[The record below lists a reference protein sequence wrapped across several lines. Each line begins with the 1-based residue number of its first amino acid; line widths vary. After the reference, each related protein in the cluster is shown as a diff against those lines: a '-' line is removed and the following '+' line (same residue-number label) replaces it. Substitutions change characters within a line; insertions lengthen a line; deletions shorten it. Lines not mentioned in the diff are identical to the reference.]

1 MFPRAFRD
9 HFSAALK
16 SVNRYALLLFLSA
29 GLVLWVT
36 GCSHNGAAQAQAPPA
51 SPVKVQAA
59 QDQQIGDSSEYVAT
73 IKSRHSAT
81 IMSDVEGWIFGIH
94 VHSGQLVKKG
104 ETLME
109 IDPRRQR
116 AALSNYD
123 SQKASKEA
131 ALQWAKSQL
140 DRTTALAANGVVSK
154 QDLEQAQT
162 NYNGAVADVKA
173 LDATIISNQVQLK
186 YYSVFAPTDGIV
198 GDIPVHVGD
207 RVTNTTPLTTI
218 DERTGLEVYIS
229 IPSEH
234 AREIKMGAPVEVL
247 DQAGK
252 VLLRTNVDFISPQ
265 VESGTQSILAKA
277 PADKAADVLRAMQ
290 LVRARIVWSTHTGL
304 TIPVIAVSRIS
315 GQFFAFVAEQDNGK
329 TVARQRP
336 LELGEIIGNDY
347 AVLSGLNPGEKI
359 VAAGGQNLIDGM
371 PIQIQQ

>member
-1 MFPRAFRD
+1 MVLGVFRVRSRVM
-9 HFSAALK
+9 HK
-16 SVNRYALLLFLSA
+16 SGHKIGILLLLSA
-29 GLVLWVT
+29 FLALVT
-36 GCSHNGAAQAQAPPA
+36 IACNRSNASAPQGPAAM
-51 SPVKVQAA
+51 PVKVQAV
-59 QDQQIGDSSEYVAT
+59 QDQQIGDASEYVAT

-81 IMSDVEGWIFGIH
+81 IMSDVEGWIFDIH
-94 VHSGQLVKKG
+94 VHSGQVVKKG
-104 ETLME
+104 DTLME

-116 AALSNYD
+116 AAVSNFD

-162 NYNGAVADVKA
+162 NYNGALADVNA
-173 LDATIISNQVQLK
+173 MDAQITSSQVQLK

-198 GDIPVHVGD
+198 GDVPVHVGD

-218 DERTGLEVYIS
+218 DERAGLEVYIS

-247 DQAGK
+247 DQTGN

-290 LVRARIVWSTHTGL
+290 LVRARIVWSTHPGL
-304 TIPVIAVSRIS
+304 TIPVISVSRIS
-315 GQFFAFVAEQDNGK
+315 GQFFAFIAEDDNGK
-329 TVARQRP
+329 MVARQRP
-336 LELGEIIGNDY
+336 VQLGEITGNNY
-347 AVLSGLNPGEKI
+347 TVLSGLTPGEKI
-359 VAAGGQNLIDGM
+359 VVAGGQNLVDGM
-371 PIQIQQ
+371 AIQIQQ

>member
-1 MFPRAFRD
+1 
-9 HFSAALK
+9 
-16 SVNRYALLLFLSA
+16 
-29 GLVLWVT
+29 
-36 GCSHNGAAQAQAPPA
+36 
-51 SPVKVQAA
+51 
-59 QDQQIGDSSEYVAT
+59 
-73 IKSRHSAT
+73 
-81 IMSDVEGWIFGIH
+81 
-94 VHSGQLVKKG
+94 VHSGQLVKKSD
-104 ETLME
+104 TLME

-116 AALSNYD
+116 ATLSNFD

-173 LDATIISNQVQLK
+173 LDAMITSNQVQLK

-247 DQAGK
+247 DQAGN

-290 LVRARIVWSTHTGL
+290 LVRARIVWSTHSGL

-336 LELGEIIGNDY
+336 LELGEIVGNDY
-347 AVLSGLNPGEKI
+347 TVLGGLTPGEKI
-359 VAAGGQNLIDGM
+359 VVAGGQNLVDGM

>member
-1 MFPRAFRD
+1 MFPRDSRD
-9 HFSAALK
+9 YSSAALK
-16 SVNRYALLLFLSA
+16 SVNRVALLLFLST
-29 GLVLWVT
+29 GLVLLAT

-51 SPVKVQAA
+51 SPVKVQPA

-81 IMSDVEGWIFGIH
+81 IMSDVEGWIFDIH
-94 VHSGQLVKKG
+94 AHSGQLVKKG

-140 DRTTALAANGVVSK
+140 DRTTALAASGVVSK

-173 LDATIISNQVQLK
+173 LDAMITSNQVQLK

-198 GDIPVHVGD
+198 GDIPVHIGD

-218 DERTGLEVYIS
+218 DERAGLEVYIS

-247 DQAGK
+247 DQAGN

-347 AVLSGLNPGEKI
+347 AVLSGLKPGERI
-359 VAAGGQNLIDGM
+359 VVAGGQNLVDGM

>member
-1 MFPRAFRD
+1 
-9 HFSAALK
+9 
-16 SVNRYALLLFLSA
+16 VLLA
-29 GLVLWVT
+29 T

-51 SPVKVQAA
+51 SPVKVQPA

-81 IMSDVEGWIFGIH
+81 IMSDVEGWIFDIH
-94 VHSGQLVKKG
+94 AHSGQLVKKG

-140 DRTTALAANGVVSK
+140 DRTTALAASGVVSK

-173 LDATIISNQVQLK
+173 LDAMITSNQVQLK

-198 GDIPVHVGD
+198 GDIPVHIGD

-218 DERTGLEVYIS
+218 DERAGLEVYIS

-247 DQAGK
+247 DQAGN

-347 AVLSGLNPGEKI
+347 AVLSGLKPGERI
-359 VAAGGQNLIDGM
+359 VVAGGQNLVDGM

>member
-1 MFPRAFRD
+1 MVSSGLRVC
-9 HFSAALK
+9 SYAARK
-16 SVNRYALLLFLSA
+16 SVYGFGLLLSLSIS
-29 GLVLWVT
+29 LTVLTV
-36 GCSHNGAAQAQAPPA
+36 GCNRDNAAAAQAPPP

-59 QDQQIGDSSEYVAT
+59 QDQQIGDASDYVAT

-81 IMSDVEGWIFGIH
+81 IMSDVEGWIFDIH

-116 AALSNYD
+116 AALSNFD

-140 DRTTALAANGVVSK
+140 DRTAALAANGVVSK

-173 LDATIISNQVQLK
+173 LDAMITSNQVQLK

-234 AREIKMGAPVEVL
+234 ARQIKMGAPVEVL
-247 DQAGK
+247 DQAGD

-290 LVRARIVWSTHTGL
+290 LVRARILWSTHAGL

-347 AVLSGLNPGEKI
+347 AVLGGLKPGER
-359 VAAGGQNLIDGM
+359 VVVAGGQNLVDGA

>member
-1 MFPRAFRD
+1 LRLRAGRFGLSLL
-9 HFSAALK
+9 FTTAI
-16 SVNRYALLLFLSA
+16 ALLLS
-29 GLVLWVT
+29 
-36 GCSHNGAAQAQAPPA
+36 GCNRGNAAAPQGPPV
-51 SPVKVQAA
+51 SPVKVQTV
-59 QDQQIGDSSEYVAT
+59 QDQQIGDASEYVAT
-73 IKSRHSAT
+73 IKSRNSAT
-81 IMSDVEGWIFGIH
+81 IMSDVEGWIFDIH
-94 VHSGQLVKKG
+94 VHSGQLAKKG

-116 AALSNYD
+116 ATLSNFD

-173 LDATIISNQVQLK
+173 LDAMITSNQVQLK
-186 YYSVFAPTDGIV
+186 YYSVFAPTDGII

-234 AREIKMGAPVEVL
+234 ARQIKMGAPVEVL
-247 DQAGK
+247 DQAGN

-290 LVRARIVWSTHTGL
+290 LVRARILWSTHPGL

-347 AVLSGLNPGEKI
+347 TVLGGLKPGER
-359 VAAGGQNLIDGM
+359 VVVAGGQNLVDGA
-371 PIQIQQ
+371 PIQVQQ

>member
-1 MFPRAFRD
+1 MVSRSFRVG
-9 HFSAALK
+9 SYAGRK
-16 SVNRYALLLFLSA
+16 SIYGFVFFLVSSLGLALL
-29 GLVLWVT
+29 T
-36 GCSHNGAAQAQAPPA
+36 MGCNRSGASQVQAPPP
-51 SPVKVQAA
+51 SPVKVQLAE
-59 QDQQIGDSSEYVAT
+59 DQQIGDASEYVAT

-81 IMSDVEGWIFGIH
+81 IMSDVEGWIFDIH

-140 DRTTALAANGVVSK
+140 DRTTALAANGVVSR

-162 NYNGAVADVKA
+162 NYNGALADVKA
-173 LDATIISNQVQLK
+173 LDAQIVSSQVQLK

-218 DERTGLEVYIS
+218 DERAGLEVYIS

-247 DQAGK
+247 DQAGN
-252 VLLRTNVDFISPQ
+252 VLLKTNVYFISPQ

-290 LVRARIVWSTHTGL
+290 LVRARIVWSTHPGL

-315 GQFFAFVAEQDNGK
+315 GQFFAFVVEQDNGK
-329 TVARQRP
+329 TVVRQRP
-336 LELGEIIGNDY
+336 LQLGEIVGNNY
-347 AVLSGLNPGEKI
+347 TVLSGLNPGEKF
-359 VAAGGQNLIDGM
+359 VVAGGQNLVDGA
-371 PIQIQQ
+371 PIAIQQ

>member
-1 MFPRAFRD
+1 
-9 HFSAALK
+9 
-16 SVNRYALLLFLSA
+16 
-29 GLVLWVT
+29 
-36 GCSHNGAAQAQAPPA
+36 
-51 SPVKVQAA
+51 
-59 QDQQIGDSSEYVAT
+59 
-73 IKSRHSAT
+73 
-81 IMSDVEGWIFGIH
+81 MSDVEGWIFDIH

-116 AALSNYD
+116 AAVSNYD

-162 NYNGAVADVKA
+162 NYNGAVSDVKA
-173 LDATIISNQVQLK
+173 LDAMITSSQVLLK

-207 RVTNTTPLTTI
+207 RVTNTTPLTTL

-247 DQAGK
+247 DQAGN

-277 PADKAADVLRAMQ
+277 PADKAADALRAMQ
-290 LVRARIVWSTHTGL
+290 LVRARIVWSTHSGL

-329 TVARQRP
+329 TVAHQRP
-336 LELGEIIGNDY
+336 LELGEIVGNNY
-347 AVLSGLNPGEKI
+347 AVLNGLKPGEKVVI
-359 VAAGGQNLIDGM
+359 AGGQNLVDGA
-371 PIQIQQ
+371 PVAIQQ